1 MSQYR
6 TVRLLVAMVALG
18 GLGAGGCSD
27 DDDGD
32 DDGTDGGAVMK
43 FCNELYAVDPA
54 TGMNVAA
61 ELSVIFAGVEATAL
75 SGTCTPVVPNACIPV
90 PAGGSPSVVLQ
101 DPSTA
106 PPTEIAS
113 GTFPT
118 LTVAD
123 GDELFVVA
131 TIDDATQMP
140 TVEAGTFNADFV
152 CAETDPFAV
161 MLETR
166 AAPVDVRS
174 LQHGLRTQHNP
185 ASTRWMRKA
194 VPAGLDR

>member
-6 TVRLLVAMVALG
+6 AVRLLVAMATLA
-18 GLGAGGCSD
+18 GLATGGCGD
-27 DDDGD
+27 DKD
-32 DDGTDGGAVMK
+32 DDGTDGGGAVMK

-54 TGMNVAA
+54 TGMQTEA
-61 ELSVIFAGVEATAL
+61 ELTVIFAGVEATAL

-90 PAGGSPSVVLQ
+90 PAGGNPSVVLQ
-101 DPSTA
+101 DPSMN
-106 PPTEIAS
+106 PPGEIAS

-131 TIDDATQMP
+131 TIDDVTMSP
-140 TVEAGTFNADFV
+140 TVEAGTFNADFA

-166 AAPVDVRS
+166 AAPFDVRS
-174 LQHGLRTQHNP
+174 LQRSLRTQQNP
-185 ASTRWMRKA
+185 AATRWMRNA
-194 VPAGLDR
+194 VPTGLGR